1 LCRYEA
7 GHCKEDIH
15 ARESAAEND
24 RAVVKENNRQDSNG
38 PKSIDVVS
46 MFQNY
51 ATTFRGTH
59 G

>member
-7 GHCKEDIH
+7 GNCKEDIH
-15 ARESAAEND
+15 AREPAAEND
-24 RAVVKENNRQDSNG
+24 RAVVKENNRQDHNG